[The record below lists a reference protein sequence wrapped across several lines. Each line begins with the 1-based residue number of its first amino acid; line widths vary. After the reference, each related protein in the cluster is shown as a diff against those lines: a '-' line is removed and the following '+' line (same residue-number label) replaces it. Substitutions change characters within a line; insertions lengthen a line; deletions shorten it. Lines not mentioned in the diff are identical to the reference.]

1 MSRRSSGAQIAFRVG
16 IPLIGFLCSGVYVLS
31 TFFKTAN
38 ERKDKERQSM
48 TIRKYNLEEEHKQI
62 MKSLD
67 IDDYKLSR
75 IPRPDD
81 PNSVNNNSTRIRIN
95 FDDDE

>member
-1 MSRRSSGAQIAFRVG
+1 
-16 IPLIGFLCSGVYVLS
+16 
-31 TFFKTAN
+31 
-38 ERKDKERQSM
+38 M

-95 FDDDE
+95 FDDDEDE